1 MDGTVNEDLKDYI
14 SIVVFLILVLGG
26 LILIGS
32 CDSGW
37 SVAGYEV

>member
-1 MDGTVNEDLKDYI
+1 MNKDYTDLMKVI
-14 SIVVFLILVLGG
+14 IFVGLFFMLFMFLA
-26 LILIGS
+26 

>member
-1 MDGTVNEDLKDYI
+1 LNEDLKDYI

>member
-1 MDGTVNEDLKDYI
+1 MKKDYTDLMKVI
-14 SIVVFLILVLGG
+14 IFVGLFFMLFMFLA
-26 LILIGS
+26 

>member
-1 MDGTVNEDLKDYI
+1 MDKDYTDLMKI
-14 SIVVFLILVLGG
+14 IIFVGLFFLLFMFMA
-26 LILIGS
+26 

>member
-1 MDGTVNEDLKDYI
+1 MSKDLKDI
-14 SIVVFLILVLGG
+14 IKVIVFLVVVLGG
-26 LILIGS
+26 LVLVGS

>member
-1 MDGTVNEDLKDYI
+1 MKKDYTDLMKVI
-14 SIVVFLILVLGG
+14 IFVTIFFLSFVL
-26 LILIGS
+26 LA